1 MAKLSELQSKVTGS
15 AINVDPL
22 GKKRPTT
29 QTVFNTLQQSVS
41 QSAAP
46 SPRISKTTA
55 PSSLPESKG
64 KKVTL
69 PTVKQKTNPLTTPA
83 KSGFFEGL
91 SILPSSADELI
102 SPYAW
107 GRAGTALLGA
117 AEGVADFIGSGFYK
131 GVQGISS
138 LGGLAPNPVS
148 EWAGRNA
155 DAFLDNSITQDLE
168 QKLAEKYNP
177 SQGAQNVTGIG
188 QAIVQMLP
196 GIGASKVVSAAGKG
210 LNAAQALSR
219 GENVGRALFGIQAA
233 GNAASQ
239 FL

>member
-83 KSGFFEGL
+83 KSGFLKVSVFCRLLRMNSLVHTHGDGL
-91 SILPSSADELI
+91 VP
-102 SPYAW
+102 
-107 GRAGTALLGA
+107 
-117 AEGVADFIGSGFYK
+117 
-131 GVQGISS
+131 
-138 LGGLAPNPVS
+138 
-148 EWAGRNA
+148 
-155 DAFLDNSITQDLE
+155 
-168 QKLAEKYNP
+168 
-177 SQGAQNVTGIG
+177 
-188 QAIVQMLP
+188 
-196 GIGASKVVSAAGKG
+196 
-210 LNAAQALSR
+210 
-219 GENVGRALFGIQAA
+219 LF
-233 GNAASQ
+233 
-239 FL
+239 

>member
-107 GRAGTALLGA
+107 GRAGTAL
-117 AEGVADFIGSGFYK
+117 
-131 GVQGISS
+131 
-138 LGGLAPNPVS
+138 
-148 EWAGRNA
+148 
-155 DAFLDNSITQDLE
+155 
-168 QKLAEKYNP
+168 
-177 SQGAQNVTGIG
+177 
-188 QAIVQMLP
+188 
-196 GIGASKVVSAAGKG
+196 
-210 LNAAQALSR
+210 
-219 GENVGRALFGIQAA
+219 
-233 GNAASQ
+233 
-239 FL
+239 

>member
-29 QTVFNTLQQSVS
+29 QTDFNTLQQSVS

-117 AEGVADFIGSGFYK
+117 AEGVADFIGRGSVLLVAWLPTRYQSG
-131 GVQGISS
+131 
-138 LGGLAPNPVS
+138 P
-148 EWAGRNA
+148 
-155 DAFLDNSITQDLE
+155 
-168 QKLAEKYNP
+168 AE
-177 SQGAQNVTGIG
+177 T
-188 QAIVQMLP
+188 QML
-196 GIGASKVVSAAGKG
+196 
-210 LNAAQALSR
+210 
-219 GENVGRALFGIQAA
+219 F
-233 GNAASQ
+233 
-239 FL
+239 